1 MVAVPSIGFPVETVA
16 FFLLLAGGGLC
27 FDLFAHRRDQTIT
40 LGSAVRWSLF
50 WIALAALFALFL
62 WVHHGAQAANL
73 FISGYA
79 LEKVLSVDNLFVIM
93 AIFAWFAIP
102 AQFQHRVLY
111 WGVLGAIVFRGIFVA
126 IGAEL
131 FELGPWAELVFAA
144 IVGWT
149 AVIMLKQDDGNGSET
164 VNYSGHIAYRV
175 VRFLFPLYPRLVG
188 HYFFV
193 NQQQLA
199 QLPSAPDS
207 DTTFLGRCFK
217 VWATPLL
224 LCLMVIEVSDIV
236 FAFDSVPAVIAV
248 SQDPLIVYSAMMFAV
263 LGLRSLFFVLEALRS
278 RLIHLEK
285 SVVILLFFIAGKLA
299 LEATD
304 GLFHHGWHISAMAS
318 LWVIVFVLI
327 AGVLGSFIFPVHKK
341 TIRR

>member
-1 MVAVPSIGFPVETVA
+1 
-16 FFLLLAGGGLC
+16 
-27 FDLFAHRRDQTIT
+27 
-40 LGSAVRWSLF
+40 
-50 WIALAALFALFL
+50 
-62 WVHHGAQAANL
+62 
-73 FISGYA
+73 
-79 LEKVLSVDNLFVIM
+79 
-93 AIFAWFAIP
+93 
-102 AQFQHRVLY
+102 
-111 WGVLGAIVFRGIFVA
+111 
-126 IGAEL
+126 
-131 FELGPWAELVFAA
+131 
-144 IVGWT
+144 
-149 AVIMLKQDDGNGSET
+149 
-164 VNYSGHIAYRV
+164 
-175 VRFLFPLYPRLVG
+175 
-188 HYFFV
+188 
-193 NQQQLA
+193 
-199 QLPSAPDS
+199 
-207 DTTFLGRCFK
+207 
-217 VWATPLL
+217 
-224 LCLMVIEVSDIV
+224 MVIEVSDIV

>member
-1 MVAVPSIGFPVETVA
+1 MVTAPSLGFPIETVVV
-16 FFLLLAGGGLC
+16 FLLLAGGGL
-27 FDLFAHRRDQTIT
+27 FLDLFAHRQDRPIS

-50 WIALAALFALFL
+50 WIALAVLFALFL
-62 WVHHGAQAANL
+62 WVHHGAAAANL

-93 AIFAWFAIP
+93 AIFTWFAIP
-102 AQFQHRVLY
+102 TQFQHRVLY

-131 FELGPWAELVFAA
+131 FELGPWAELIFAA

-149 AVIMLKQDDGNGSET
+149 AVIMLKHDDANSSET

-175 VRFLFPLYPRLVG
+175 IRFLFPLYPRLAG
-188 HYFFV
+188 HHFFV
-193 NQQQLA
+193 TQQQLRSQSEMPPA
-199 QLPSAPDS
+199 AS
-207 DTTFLGRCFK
+207 TCLGRYFK

-248 SQDPLIVYSAMMFAV
+248 SREPLIVYSAMMFAV
-263 LGLRSLFFVLEALRS
+263 LGLRSLFFVLEALRN
-278 RLIHLEK
+278 RLVHLEK
-285 SVVILLFFIAGKLA
+285 SVVILLFFIAGKLG

-304 GLFHHGWHISAMAS
+304 GMFHHGWEISAAHS
-318 LWVIVFVLI
+318 LWVIVLVLV
-327 AGVLGSFIFPVHKK
+327 AGVLGSFLFPVHKK
-341 TIRR
+341 RHA

>member
-1 MVAVPSIGFPVETVA
+1 MVTAPSLGFPFETVTV
-16 FFLLLAGGGLC
+16 FLLLAGGGLC
-27 FDLFAHRRDQTIT
+27 LDLFAHRHDRPIS
-40 LGSAVRWSLF
+40 LGSAVRWSVF
-50 WIALAALFALFL
+50 WIVLALLYALFL
-62 WVHHGAQAANL
+62 WLHHGVVVANL

-93 AIFAWFAIP
+93 AIFSWFAIP
-102 AQFQHRVLY
+102 TQFQHRVLY

-131 FELGPWAELVFAA
+131 FELGPWAELIFAA

-149 AVIMLKQDDGNGSET
+149 AILMFKHDDTNSSET

-175 VRFLFPLYPRLVG
+175 IRFLFPLYPRLVG
-188 HYFFV
+188 HQFFV
-193 NQQQLA
+193 TQQQLRL
-199 QLPSAPDS
+199 QPDVPAVAS
-207 DTTFLGRCFK
+207 TFLGRYFS

-248 SQDPLIVYSAMMFAV
+248 SREPLIVYSAMMFAV
-263 LGLRSLFFVLEALRS
+263 LGLRSLFFVLEALKN
-278 RLIHLEK
+278 RLVHLEK
-285 SVVILLFFIAGKLA
+285 SVVILLFFIAGKLG

-304 GLFHHGWHISAMAS
+304 DMFHHGWEISAVHS
-318 LWVIVFVLI
+318 LWVIVMVLI
-327 AGVLGSFIFPVHKK
+327 AGVLGSFLFPVHKK
-341 TIRR
+341 RQV